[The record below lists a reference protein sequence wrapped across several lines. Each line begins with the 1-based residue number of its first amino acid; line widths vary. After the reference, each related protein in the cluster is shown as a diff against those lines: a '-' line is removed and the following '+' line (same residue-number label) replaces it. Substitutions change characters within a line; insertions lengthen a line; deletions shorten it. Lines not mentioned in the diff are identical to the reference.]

1 MRTRIALMILLAAG
15 AAAAQ
20 QSTLTQPTPRVLVE
34 SSSQI
39 LEVPHFST
47 MGSPL
52 CDDKGDVFFH
62 VPLTSN
68 SFTDSSVMKLSARS
82 SDPVMFQ
89 LSKDLL
95 YKYVFGYFSVTPS
108 GKVGFLDANVED
120 PAKEGIL
127 YVFGFDSD
135 GEMESQVKLDI
146 PEHLSPDGFG
156 VSQSGVIFLAGH
168 FSSGAPKPLQGKRF
182 DAFFEKSGKL
192 RTEMKTEE
200 LDVDLKAIGSMNGGN
215 VAIGPDGYFYFLRPD
230 KILVISESGETV
242 RSIPFQMPS
251 PDMSASTLRLS
262 AGLASIELHKIE
274 ESGRIQSEFLVLD
287 ADTGDT
293 YGLYL
298 PPESVGASLCFSRST
313 GFIFLAKDGKKD
325 KLVTAAMR

>member
-146 PEHLSPDGFG
+146 PEHLSRM
-156 VSQSGVIFLAGH
+156 V
-168 FSSGAPKPLQGKRF
+168 
-182 DAFFEKSGKL
+182 
-192 RTEMKTEE
+192 
-200 LDVDLKAIGSMNGGN
+200 
-215 VAIGPDGYFYFLRPD
+215 
-230 KILVISESGETV
+230 
-242 RSIPFQMPS
+242 
-251 PDMSASTLRLS
+251 
-262 AGLASIELHKIE
+262 
-274 ESGRIQSEFLVLD
+274 SEFLRVASSFWPGTLVQVRQN
-287 ADTGDT
+287 
-293 YGLYL
+293 LYKEKGSTHFL
-298 PPESVGASLCFSRST
+298 KSPENSAR
-313 GFIFLAKDGKKD
+313 
-325 KLVTAAMR
+325 R